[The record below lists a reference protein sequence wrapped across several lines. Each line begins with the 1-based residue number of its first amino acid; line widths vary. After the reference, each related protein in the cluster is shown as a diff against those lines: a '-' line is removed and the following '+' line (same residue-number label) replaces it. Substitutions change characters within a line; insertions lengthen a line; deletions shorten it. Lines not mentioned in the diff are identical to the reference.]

1 MNGYIPPITPNNFET
16 MGNYMTSGWGGGATP
31 QQMTAHK
38 IDAQADK
45 VDFVVEMLQNALL
58 GFDAIEKELVALSN
72 APVPPTPSQLVVL
85 AQRVDSNQQQVMQGL
100 GKIRDLMSR
109 IDRETDN
116 IQKSG
121 WGR

>member
-1 MNGYIPPITPNNFET
+1 MYNGYVPPVAPNGVGTGN
-16 MGNYMTSGWGGGATP
+16 NYMTNGWGGATQ

-38 IDAQADK
+38 IDAQAEK
-45 VDFVVEMLQNALL
+45 VAFVVEMLQNALL
-58 GFDAIEKELVALSN
+58 GFDGIEKELVALSN
-72 APVPPTPSQLVVL
+72 APVPPNPSQLVVL
-85 AQRVDSNQQQVMQGL
+85 AQRVDTNQQQVMQGL
-100 GKIRDLMSR
+100 NKIRELMTS